1 MVRAESP
8 FPSDAFSRID
18 EGEDAAFYATDRFVS
33 HLDSTALATVT
44 DLIER
49 LVTDSEPTI
58 LDLMA
63 SWDSHIPKSLD
74 HATVVGLGL
83 NRHELESNE
92 VLSERVV
99 HDLNAEPFLPFAD
112 SRFDA
117 VLCTVSVDY
126 LTRPV
131 EVFREVAR
139 VLKPG
144 GLLLVTFSN
153 RFFPPK
159 VVKIWREASE
169 EERVLLVRDFLARCD
184 AFEEPR
190 VFISK
195 GKPRP
200 ADDRYA
206 GSVPSSDPV
215 YAVFA
220 DRRGG
225 SGVTREL
232 SKLGTAGRRVDSK
245 VLRERERTVPST
257 LQCPHCEQPLSKWQ
271 VPQTPFIEWSSTHQ
285 FICFNDDCPHYV
297 RGWDTFANQGIPG
310 SYRFMYDPDSN
321 GCHSVPVLTPI
332 ALRASIVPAEEP
344 DDRPGIR

>member
-1 MVRAESP
+1 MARAEP
-8 FPSDAFSRID
+8 RIPYDAFSRID
-18 EGEDAAFYATDRFVS
+18 EGDDATFYATDRFVS
-33 HLDSTALATVT
+33 HLDSTARATVT

-49 LVTDSEPTI
+49 LVTENEPAI

-74 HATVVGLGL
+74 HAAVVGLGL
-83 NRHELESNE
+83 NRNELEKNTI
-92 VLSERVV
+92 LSKYVV
-99 HDLNAEPFLPFAD
+99 HDLNAHPVLPFEAN
-112 SRFDA
+112 RFDA

-131 EVFREVAR
+131 EVFRDVAR

-144 GLLLVTFSN
+144 GLFLVIFSN

-159 VVKIWREASE
+159 VVKVWREASE
-169 EERVLLVRDFLARCD
+169 DERVQLVRDFFARCD

-206 GSVPSSDPV
+206 GSVLSSDPV
-215 YAVFA
+215 CAVFA
-220 DRRGG
+220 DRKGG
-225 SGVTREL
+225 AGITREL
-232 SKLGTAGRRVDSK
+232 GEIDAAGQIVDSN
-245 VLRERERTVPST
+245 VLRERKRTIQRT

-285 FICFNDDCPHYV
+285 FICFNDECPYYV
-297 RGWDTFANQGIPG
+297 RGWETFSKQGIPG

-321 GCHSVPVLTPI
+321 GCHSVPVLTPV
-332 ALRASIVPAEEP
+332 ALKASIVFAEDA
-344 DDRPGIR
+344 DDQPGIR